1 MATPTN
7 GSRRYLLVILAVF
20 AAILAYFAWRAARP
34 ASLNAPGTIVPAG
47 PSRGGELVA
56 SGRTEPTTYN
66 RLVDPSAAG
75 ELLSTLTQATLVRVN
90 RVNDQLEPWLAERW
104 TVSSDGLTYTITL
117 RQGLTFSDGAPLT
130 SADVLFT
137 FRALYDPKVNSV
149 MTKEVQVAGQPP
161 QFEAPDP
168 ATVIVRLPAPFAPGL
183 RLIDSI
189 PILPRHK
196 LEAALNSGRFADA
209 WSTAT
214 PLGEIASLGPFVLT
228 EHVSGQRLVFK
239 RNPRY
244 WRRDAAGMALP
255 YLDTLTLLVI
265 PDQNTEALRMQAGE
279 LDLMSSGE
287 IRPEDYAAFKRLNE
301 QGTLRLI
308 DGGIGLDPNLLWFN
322 LSPSRSADPRS
333 GWFAQPAFR
342 KAVSCAVDRQA
353 IANAVYL
360 GAAVPI
366 FGPVTSRNTTW
377 YSAPASPCDRD
388 QAKARDLLTSIGL
401 VDRNGDGM
409 LDDAEGVTARFSV
422 LTQRGHSIRE
432 RTIAVLQEQLRQIG
446 LTVELVAVDPG
457 AIFKRYAEGDYDSV
471 YYGVQTSA
479 TDPGLNPS
487 FWLSSGS
494 FHFWNPNQKTPAT
507 DWEARIDKL
516 MLQQAS
522 VADLTERQR
531 LFAEVQG
538 IFAEEMPAI
547 YLVAPKVT
555 LAVSTRVSNLQPV
568 PQIPQLLWNAE
579 SLAVTGPRR

>member
-1 MATPTN
+1 M
-7 GSRRYLLVILAVF
+7 
-20 AAILAYFAWRAARP
+20 
-34 ASLNAPGTIVPAG
+34 
-47 PSRGGELVA
+47 
-56 SGRTEPTTYN
+56 
-66 RLVDPSAAG
+66 
-75 ELLSTLTQATLVRVN
+75 
-90 RVNDQLEPWLAERW
+90 
-104 TVSSDGLTYTITL
+104 
-117 RQGLTFSDGAPLT
+117 
-130 SADVLFT
+130 
-137 FRALYDPKVNSV
+137 
-149 MTKEVQVAGQPP
+149 
-161 QFEAPDP
+161 
-168 ATVIVRLPAPFAPGL
+168 
-183 RLIDSI
+183 
-189 PILPRHK
+189 
-196 LEAALNSGRFADA
+196 
-209 WSTAT
+209 
-214 PLGEIASLGPFVLT
+214 
-228 EHVSGQRLVFK
+228 
-239 RNPRY
+239 
-244 WRRDAAGMALP
+244 
-255 YLDTLTLLVI
+255 
-265 PDQNTEALRMQAGE
+265 
-279 LDLMSSGE
+279 
-287 IRPEDYAAFKRLNE
+287 
-301 QGTLRLI
+301 
-308 DGGIGLDPNLLWFN
+308 
-322 LSPSRSADPRS
+322 
-333 GWFAQPAFR
+333 
-342 KAVSCAVDRQA
+342 
-353 IANAVYL
+353 YL

-432 RTIAVLQEQLRQIG
+432 RTIAVLQEQLRQVG